1 MGMNEVVTT
10 GEAREALHRIAKGFE
25 AGTGEPVYFG
35 SHRRAQGVIVPVAV
49 WEKLLEQAEDD
60 VDAALIR
67 ARVPGEGGHRLTGA
81 DLDEAF
87 GRAAEAAA
95 HASE

>member
-1 MGMNEVVTT
+1 M
-10 GEAREALHRIAKGFE
+10 
-25 AGTGEPVYFG
+25 
-35 SHRRAQGVIVPVAV
+35 AV
-49 WEKLLEQAEDD
+49 WEKLLEQAEDG
-60 VDAALIR
+60 VDAALVR

-95 HASE
+95 HPTE

>member
-1 MGMNEVVTT
+1 M
-10 GEAREALHRIAKGFE
+10 
-25 AGTGEPVYFG
+25 
-35 SHRRAQGVIVPVAV
+35 IVPVAV
-49 WEKLLEQAEDD
+49 WRKLLEQAEDG
-60 VDAALIR
+60 VDAALVR

-95 HASE
+95 HSTVTRARRPPRYSLIAVPQVRSDIDGLAVFGV